1 MTRSNS
7 HDVVIVGAGPAG
19 SLAALALARSGKR
32 VALLDRSAFPRP
44 KVCGNCINPA
54 AWEIWEQFGLT
65 ESFAA
70 LPHCE
75 ITGFT
80 LHAEGRLLHRET
92 FQLPQRG
99 PRAVAR
105 DVFDDWLRR
114 EAEKAGAE
122 FFPETVV
129 TAVDP
134 MGIVETARGI
144 FSGELIFGADG
155 RNSVVARLCG
165 LMPPARRCHRVAW
178 QASMPAPD
186 DMDDYV
192 QMHIFEEGYF
202 GCSRFSREEA
212 VVSMV
217 LDARRSQDP
226 AEFAARRFPDLPPRD
241 WMRMNPISR
250 TPAQTGVGRVWLVGD
265 AARVVEPFT
274 GEGMYFALKTALLAA
289 DAAEQGWGRNDF
301 ALALENY
308 ARAHRRLYRG
318 RLWVNTL
325 TRWALQTPGRT
336 VKLLRRL
343 QPQPGLISFLSDRVH
358 AV

>member
-1 MTRSNS
+1 
-7 HDVVIVGAGPAG
+7 
-19 SLAALALARSGKR
+19 
-32 VALLDRSAFPRP
+32 
-44 KVCGNCINPA
+44 VCGNCLNPA
-54 AWEIWEQFGLT
+54 TWEIWERLGLA

-75 ITGFT
+75 MAGFT

-92 FQLPQRG
+92 FRPPQRG
-99 PRAVAR
+99 PRAVGR
-105 DVFDDWLRR
+105 EVFDDWLRR

-122 FFPETVV
+122 FFPETTV

-134 MGIVETARGI
+134 AGSVETSRGA

-165 LMPPARRCHRVAW
+165 LMPPPQRCHRVAW
-178 QASMPAPD
+178 QASIAAPEDLD
-186 DMDDYV
+186 DHV
-192 QMHIFEEGYF
+192 QMHVFAEGYF
-202 GCSRFSREEA
+202 GCCRFNRDEA

-226 AEFAARRFPDLPPRD
+226 GEFAGRHFPGLPTRD
-241 WMRMNPISR
+241 WMRMNPITRSPAR
-250 TPAQTGVGRVWLVGD
+250 TGTGRVWLVGD

-289 DAAEQGWGRNDF
+289 DAAEQGRRQNDF
-301 ALALENY
+301 ARALRDY
-308 ARAHRRLYRG
+308 AREHRRLYRR

-336 VKLLRRL
+336 LNLLRRL
-343 QPQPGLISFLSDRVH
+343 GPRPELISFLSDRVH